1 MAWDASHGIKTQ
13 TMFDLDKWQEIF
25 NTISK
30 NKMRT
35 MLTGFSVA
43 WGIFMLVI
51 LLGSGYGLENGV
63 RKEFE
68 GDALN
73 YISISSGVMSTAY
86 KGMKPGRRI
95 RFSNEDHD
103 MLSTIDNVDY
113 SSTRT
118 YIFQNNTLS
127 YKSEYG
133 NFDIFAILPEYRHV
147 ESLEMTSGRFLN
159 KKDIDDYRKVVAL
172 GRLVYDA
179 LFKGGED
186 AIDKYVKVCGV
197 PFKVVGVFDDPGM
210 DRDLQRVY
218 IPISTAQRVF
228 NMGDYIRSIHFN
240 LEDGTVEES
249 MQVIEEARE
258 QLASKHKFDPEDTR
272 ALFIFNNLQ
281 NYQQFIS
288 LFASIRMFIWFIG
301 AGTIISGIVGVSNI
315 MMIVVK
321 ERTKEIGIRK
331 ALGATPFSI
340 VSLIL
345 QESILITAVAG
356 YLGLVIGVGLLEL
369 ISKSLPAVDYF
380 ANPEINMNV
389 ALIATGLLVAAGA
402 VAGYVPAR
410 KAAAVKPVIALR
422 DE

>member
-1 MAWDASHGIKTQ
+1 
-13 TMFDLDKWQEIF
+13 MFDIDKWQEIF

-35 MLTGFSVA
+35 TLTGFSVA

-63 RKEFE
+63 RREFE

-73 YISISSGVMSTAY
+73 YISISSGVTSTPY

-95 RFSNEDHD
+95 RFKNEDYD
-103 MLSTIDNVDY
+103 MLSTIENVDV

-118 YIFQNNTLS
+118 AIFQNNTVS

-133 NFDIFAILPEYRHV
+133 NFDIFAVTPTYRHI

-159 KKDIDDYRKVVAL
+159 EKDINDYRKVVAI
-172 GRLVYDA
+172 GRLVYA
-179 LFKGGED
+179 SLFKGGED
-186 AIDKYVKVCGV
+186 AIDKYVKVSGV
-197 PFKVVGVFDDPGM
+197 PFKVVGIFDDPGS

-228 NMGDYIRSIHFN
+228 SLGDYIRSVHFN
-240 LEDGTVEES
+240 LVDGTVEES
-249 MQVIEEARE
+249 EQVIEDARA
-258 QLASKHKFDPEDTR
+258 QLAAKHQFNPEDTR
-272 ALFIFNNLQ
+272 AIFIFNNLQ
-281 NYQQFIS
+281 NYQQFVS
-288 LFASIRMFIWFIG
+288 LFASIRMFIWVIG

-356 YLGLVIGVGLLEL
+356 YIGLVIGVGLLEL
-369 ISKSLPAVDYF
+369 VSKSLPAVDYF

-402 VAGYVPAR
+402 IAGYVPAR
-410 KAAAVKPVIALR
+410 KAASVKPVIALR